1 MMASPVADWVAY
13 HARTRPD
20 DVALRLLETGE
31 TRSWKDLEAR
41 VARLAHAFRH
51 RLGLAPGA
59 RVALLSDGDI
69 RVVEVQFAC
78 IRAGLVFVPL
88 NFRLTTGELIGVCR
102 QVETAIIVGDR
113 VWQEASEEIAAALGQ
128 RAPLFWGADGDE
140 YEALIQSSDPMP
152 ARTDMAATDIV
163 HILFTSGSTA
173 APKAATGTLGALV
186 WQAFNQAEASRVAEQ
201 GAHVLTPLPL
211 FHAGGLNS
219 LTNPI
224 LFFGGCV
231 TIGARFDPEAV
242 GRYLGDPAHGVTH
255 IALVP
260 LMYSLI
266 AASPSFPS
274 GDFSSLKVAILAG
287 GRLTGDLQSTWA
299 AKNVAFSPQYGGTET
314 GPSVTALAPARQDK
328 ARAGSCGTAVMH
340 VEVKLAGEDGEDVP
354 VGTPG
359 EIWIRG
365 PAITRGYLGRE
376 RTLDYSGD
384 WFRTGDVAR
393 IDDEGF
399 YYIVDRKKDMYK
411 SGGENVSPAEV
422 EEVLC
427 DHPDVVEVAVIGVAH
442 EKWGETGLAV
452 LVARDGSAPGL
463 DELRAHCEGR
473 LARYKQPHRLEI
485 VDQLPRNVTGK
496 VSKEELRARFGGTVT
511 A

>member
-1 MMASPVADWVAY
+1 
-13 HARTRPD
+13 
-20 DVALRLLETGE
+20 
-31 TRSWKDLEAR
+31 
-41 VARLAHAFRH
+41 
-51 RLGLAPGA
+51 
-59 RVALLSDGDI
+59 
-69 RVVEVQFAC
+69 
-78 IRAGLVFVPL
+78 
-88 NFRLTTGELIGVCR
+88 
-102 QVETAIIVGDR
+102 
-113 VWQEASEEIAAALGQ
+113 
-128 RAPLFWGADGDE
+128 LFWGAEADEE
-140 YEALIQSSDPMP
+140 YEALIRSSDAMP
-152 ARTDMAATDIV
+152 ARSDMQADDVV

-186 WQAFNQAEASRVAEQ
+186 WQAFNQAEASRVAER

-224 LFFGGCV
+224 LFFGGRV
-231 TIGARFDPEAV
+231 TISARFDPEAV
-242 GRYLGDPAHGVTH
+242 AGYLGDPANGVTH

-266 AASPSFPS
+266 AASPSFAR
-274 GDFSSLKVAILAG
+274 GDFSALKVAILAG
-287 GRLTGDLQSTWA
+287 GRLTGELQSTWA
-299 AKNVAFSPQYGGTET
+299 AKAVAFSPQYGGTET

-340 VEVKLAGEDGEDVP
+340 VEVKLVGDDGEEVP
-354 VGTPG
+354 VGAAG
-359 EIWIRG
+359 EIWVRG

-376 RTLDYSGD
+376 RELDYSGD
-384 WFRTGDVAR
+384 WFRTGDVAHV
-393 IDDEGF
+393 DDEGF

-422 EEVLC
+422 EEVLA
-427 DHPDVVEVAVIGVAH
+427 DHPDIAEVAVIGVAH

-452 LVARDGSAPGL
+452 VVVRNGSAPGL
-463 DELRAHCEGR
+463 DDLRQHCEGR

-496 VSKEELRARFGGTVT
+496 ISKEELRARFGGTAT